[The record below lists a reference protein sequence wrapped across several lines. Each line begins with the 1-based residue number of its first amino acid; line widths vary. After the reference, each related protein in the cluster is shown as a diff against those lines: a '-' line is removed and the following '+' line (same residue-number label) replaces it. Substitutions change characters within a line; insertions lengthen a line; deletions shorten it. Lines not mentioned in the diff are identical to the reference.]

1 MIDRAD
7 GQTQMT
13 QKFGHYRAGIIEPLP
28 VLFMGKENVMPLS
41 IQPTIPKQ
49 PESLEADTEC
59 RDGFKI
65 SG

>member
-28 VLFMGKENVMPLS
+28 VLFMGKDNVMPLS
-41 IQPTIPKQ
+41 IIPKQ